1 MSMSENIR
9 NFAIQS
15 MIMRDLEPFKI
26 DLKALTDQVATYE
39 FELDDAYFEAIEA
52 PDVRKG
58 NLSVALSVRR
68 MAGGFELSFHIRGFV
83 IVTCDLCLDEMEQPV
98 DAENTLLVKFGEEY
112 SDDDD
117 LIVVPE
123 REGVLDISWFIYE
136 FIDLS
141 VPIKHVHAP
150 GKCNAAMMRKL
161 QELSATRSSSE
172 DGEGPVNPRWAGLEK
187 LKTIIKD

>member
-1 MSMSENIR
+1 MSN
-9 NFAIQS
+9 
-15 MIMRDLEPFKI
+15 LEQFKI
-26 DLKALTDQVATYE
+26 DLKSLNEGDRAFE
-39 FELDDAYFEAIEA
+39 FDLDNAYFEAIDA
-52 PDVRKG
+52 PV
-58 NLSVALSVRR
+58 VRR
-68 MAGGFELSFHIRGFV
+68 GRLHTSLSIRYIKGCYELDFHTRGTV
-83 IVTCDLCLDEMEQPV
+83 VLPCDLCLDDMDQEV
-98 DAENTLLVKFGEEY
+98 DTEDHMVVKFGEGN

-150 GKCNAAMMRKL
+150 GKCNAVMTKKL
-161 QELSATRSSSE
+161 QELSATRSSLE
-172 DGEGPVNPRWAGLEK
+172 DGEEPVNPCWAGLEK

>member
-1 MSMSENIR
+1 
-9 NFAIQS
+9 
-15 MIMRDLEPFKI
+15 MRDLKPFKI

-39 FELDDAYFEAIEA
+39 FKLDDAYFEAIEA
-52 PDVRKG
+52 PDIQKG
-58 NLSVALSVRR
+58 NLSVALSIRR
-68 MAGGFELSFHIRGFV
+68 MAGSFEFTFHIQGFV
-83 IVTCDLCLDEMEQPV
+83 IVTCDLCLDEMQQPI
-98 DAENTLLVKFGEEY
+98 DTENKLMEKFGEEY

-150 GKCNAAMMRKL
+150 GKCNAVMTKKL
-161 QELSATRSSSE
+161 QELSATRSSLE
-172 DGEGPVNPRWAGLEK
+172 DGEEPVNPRWAGLEK